1 MNTRMKPAWEACPP
15 VSCWQ
20 PGRLAPCPRKAALRE
35 QMSLLASYNLSLR
48 TLPRFSAQPPA
59 IEVFITH
66 LRTPQWQG
74 KPLQHAAVDTYGLVF
89 LQSWIPTIMY
99 FSGECLLIP

>member
-1 MNTRMKPAWEACPP
+1 M
-15 VSCWQ
+15 
-20 PGRLAPCPRKAALRE
+20 KAALRDH
-35 QMSLLASYNLSLR
+35 MPLLASYNLSLR
-48 TLPRFSAQPPA
+48 TLPKFSAQPPA

-66 LRTPQWQG
+66 LRTPQRTPQWQG

-99 FSGECLLIP
+99 FSGECLLVP